1 MIIPTKDN
9 DAEPSSRVPSGSRP
23 PSYHPSILVPSRDKP
38 AVEEKY
44 IHYRLYTS
52 SGALPSF
59 TAFSD
64 DPFLGRLRTR
74 SVPPPHTVATLKRCL
89 RAAEGYADGA
99 FALYERY
106 DEEEAMDDGQ
116 RVAVVSL
123 ESIGRTAETALA
135 LLLVDDTVRTR
146 VPAGW
151 VPPSSTA
158 MNAMAPYLYYRLYT
172 QTNEDTASLSLSA
185 SDPSLGRISSC
196 RIAPPYTLRSFLACI
211 ASSSAE
217 AKPAYAQADVFP
229 SMDAV
234 EPVPHDT
241 PLRAI
246 PGALLDTD
254 GSVVAL
260 PGSTE
265 EHPLILVS
273 REETSTLLS
282 RLPSADESWT
292 VPSPTSLLRRAR
304 TTNSPWLVRQRGRA
318 ALAIDTGSGAGV
330 GNAYGADVGGLGH
343 ERMPASWLRVQRSAA
358 NQAAVGETTT
368 RLGPADGVPQAGLGR
383 TRSYRRMGIPPAP
396 RVLPAASPA
405 VQEPAVD
412 VQRFVI
418 Y

>member
-9 DAEPSSRVPSGSRP
+9 DEPSSRVPSGSRP
-23 PSYHPSILVPSRDKP
+23 PSYHPSILTPSRDKP
-38 AVEEKY
+38 IVEEKY

-89 RAAEGYADGA
+89 RAAEGYGDGV

-106 DEEEAMDDGQ
+106 GDEEAMEDGQ

-123 ESIGRTAETALA
+123 ESIGRTPELALV

-151 VPPSSTA
+151 VPPSLAT
-158 MNAMAPYLYYRLYT
+158 MNAMEPYIYYRLYT
-172 QTNEDTASLSLSA
+172 QTNEDTASLSVS
-185 SDPSLGRISSC
+185 STDPSLGRISSL
-196 RIAPPYTLRSFLACI
+196 RIAPPYTLQSFLACVM
-211 ASSSAE
+211 SSSAE
-217 AKPAYAQADVFP
+217 AKPAYAEADVFP

-234 EPVPHDT
+234 ESVPHDT

-254 GSVVAL
+254 GAVVAL

-265 EHPLILVS
+265 EHPLVLVS

-282 RLPSADESWT
+282 RLPSISADESWT
-292 VPSPTSLLRRAR
+292 VPSPTTLLRRAR

-318 ALAIDTGSGAGV
+318 ALAIDTGAAD
-330 GNAYGADVGGLGH
+330 AYAADVGGLGH
-343 ERMPASWLRVQRSAA
+343 ERMPASWLRVQRTAA
-358 NQAAVGETTT
+358 NQAAGATTT
-368 RLGPADGVPQAGLGR
+368 RPGPADGDGDGVPVLGR
-383 TRSYRRMGIPPAP
+383 PCLQRLRP
-396 RVLPAASPA
+396 RPS
-405 VQEPAVD
+405 VQDTSAAVD